1 MFQNRKILELTKRH
15 RGLVLILVAVCL
27 LGGQIATISMLAE
40 DEEKA
45 IVEPYRLDMGGEG
58 LSHEFGKV
66 DMDVLEALENSTP
79 EEQAQKED
87 EAKQAKA
94 EKTKSKPESSD
105 ERQMAKTEQSDE
117 KKVHP
122 LKDKIARLS
131 TSNPLNARC
140 FGTADYV
147 SNGDGS
153 NAFKS
158 IRGGV
163 VQKLVEE
170 RDFSDKL
177 ASPESIVARMWLAR
191 ERALNSEGG
200 QTHLSALA
208 NYLIAAQ
215 RTLKDAH
222 QHYGEEGLEWA
233 RTLLKTKADKR
244 VFQQIKLRVPTKRY
258 TRKLNQKM
266 RLLTENTADFI
277 PCTVRAEREFG
288 GQMSA
293 QLGQ

>member
-1 MFQNRKILELTKRH
+1 MFRHPKILEFTKRY
-15 RGLVLILVAVCL
+15 RGLVLVLFAVCL
-27 LGGQIATISMLAE
+27 LGGQIATMKLLVEE
-40 DEEKA
+40 DEEEMMQSFRFD
-45 IVEPYRLDMGGEG
+45 VPG
-58 LSHEFGKV
+58 LMNPEFGTV
-66 DMDVLEALENSTP
+66 DMEVLEALERAAE
-79 EEQAQKED
+79 EEQARKD
-87 EAKQAKA
+87 AEAEQ
-94 EKTKSKPESSD
+94 EKTQNSKTISGD
-105 ERQMAKTEQSDE
+105 ENQMAETEQTDE
-117 KKVHP
+117 NVEHP

-131 TSNPLNARC
+131 TSNPLNAKC

-147 SNGDGS
+147 SKGNGS
-153 NAFKS
+153 KAFNN

-233 RTLLKTKADKR
+233 GTLLKTKADKR

-266 RLLTENTADFI
+266 QLLTDHTADFI
-277 PCTVRAEREFG
+277 PCTVRAERESG

-293 QLGQ
+293 LMGQ